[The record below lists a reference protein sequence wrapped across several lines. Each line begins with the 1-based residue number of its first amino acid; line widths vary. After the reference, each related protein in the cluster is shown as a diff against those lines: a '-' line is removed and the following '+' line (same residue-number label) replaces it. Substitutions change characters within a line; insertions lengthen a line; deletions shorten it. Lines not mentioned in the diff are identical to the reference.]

1 MGGLDRYQD
10 PRTITRIPNNAI
22 AALTSSETAKGIN
35 TVNTHQSDV
44 DQFINDSDDWQ
55 PSNTEDDDT
64 VYRTYHI
71 SKIPYHQRDV
81 INRLINTLCDIE
93 SKHEEGVPIKKLK
106 VLLWNEK
113 QATKAEDIVLSRE
126 IFVKELN
133 KSWYLRRDN
142 VLNEI
147 PDTILDL
154 KENFRKKLNDF
165 NLEIWCM
172 KQLESENFHELIFDK
187 GEWPTED

>member
-1 MGGLDRYQD
+1 MQIYKVVNML
-10 PRTITRIPNNAI
+10 
-22 AALTSSETAKGIN
+22 AAL
-35 TVNTHQSDV
+35 
-44 DQFINDSDDWQ
+44 ND
-55 PSNTEDDDT
+55 T
-64 VYRTYHI
+64 
-71 SKIPYHQRDV
+71 
-81 INRLINTLCDIE
+81 NRLASDMYELGKSLYFCETKQEYIPISQMDFQHMERAFKKAIKEVEELKEDLYDNQVKIKELCKEGDKLE
-93 SKHEEGVPIKKLK
+93 SKIKKLK

-142 VLNEI
+142 ILNEI

-187 GEWPTED
+187 GEWPIED